1 MVYFMKNPIKMD
13 DLGVP
18 LFLET
23 PIYKYI
29 WTPPKKDRCLFFWKA
44 GDKHQESSSTPVTIE
59 MNSEVAQ

>member
-1 MVYFMKNPIKMD
+1 MVYFMENLIKMD

-29 WTPPKKDRCLFFWKA
+29 WTPPKKDRCLFSKA
-44 GDKHQESSSTPVTIE
+44 GDKHQESSSTSVTIE